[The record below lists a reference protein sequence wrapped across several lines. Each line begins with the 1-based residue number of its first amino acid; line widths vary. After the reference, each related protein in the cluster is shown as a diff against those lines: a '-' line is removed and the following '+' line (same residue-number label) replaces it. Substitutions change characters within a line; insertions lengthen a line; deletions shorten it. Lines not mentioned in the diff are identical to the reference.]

1 MSCAVGEEEVEDH
14 ADKREKEG
22 DKDPEDLVRDWPV
35 GLQYF
40 DDNDDIQDQDNEPCN
55 ASASTITDIVTSSCN
70 RLV

>member
-40 DDNDDIQDQDNEPCN
+40 DCFDVQD
-55 ASASTITDIVTSSCN
+55 
-70 RLV
+70 